1 MYSLSAPER
10 SGAEDYASIVA
21 QRRLA
26 AREVLHGVQ
35 AAVLAAYGAYITSQ
49 GNGEV
54 IQPIPLSNDEP
65 DRLAENYRLLDKNAS
80 HQHIRD
86 EVLACARFDMCPYCS
101 VTTVDEI
108 DHVLPKSVY
117 PEFSVLAQNLVPS
130 CGRCNSSKAS
140 TCFVSDGK
148 SFPHPYLYHIPDGKI
163 LHADVAVSRGTVT
176 WSFSLI
182 WLPGMDE
189 RLFAAMQ
196 SMFEVL
202 ELEERYGQ
210 VSVVEVVD
218 RAQAM
223 DDQHDAGGP
232 ALVRE
237 YLQREAQSARRRG
250 GENYWKTA
258 ILSGLAANQEFC
270 AGGFRYFLHGP

>member
-21 QRRLA
+21 QRQVA
-26 AREVLHGVQ
+26 ARDVLHGVQ
-35 AAVLAAYGAYITSQ
+35 AVVLAAYDAYITHQ
-49 GNGEV
+49 GNGEI
-54 IQPIPLSNDEP
+54 IQPIPLSEDES
-65 DRLAENYRLLDKNAS
+65 DRLAENYRLLDKHAS

-86 EVLACARFDMCPYCS
+86 EILACARFDMCPYCS

-130 CGRCNSSKAS
+130 CGRCNSSKGA
-140 TCFVSDGK
+140 TCFVSNGT
-148 SFPHPYLYHIPDGKI
+148 SFPHPYFDQIPAGKI
-163 LHADVAVSRGTVT
+163 LHADVAVSHHAVT
-176 WSFSLI
+176 WSFFLI
-182 WLPGMDE
+182 RLPGMDE
-189 RLFAAMQ
+189 RSFAAMQ

-202 ELEERYGQ
+202 ELEELYRQ
-210 VSVVEVVD
+210 VSVVEVMD

-223 DDQHDAGGP
+223 GDQHGAGGA

-237 YLQREAQSARRRG
+237 YLQREAESARNRG
-250 GENYWKTA
+250 GDNYWKTA

-270 AGGFRYFLHGP
+270 AGGFRYLLHGQ